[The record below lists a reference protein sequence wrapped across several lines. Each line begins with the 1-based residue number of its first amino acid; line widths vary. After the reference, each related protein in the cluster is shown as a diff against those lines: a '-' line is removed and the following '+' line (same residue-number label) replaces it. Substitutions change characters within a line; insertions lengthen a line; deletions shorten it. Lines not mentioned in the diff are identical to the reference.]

1 MESGKNNVAIVILAA
16 GKGTRMKSD
25 KAKVLHELKG
35 RPMISY
41 VVETAHGIAG
51 DDVIVVIGH
60 QKEEVR
66 ESVLKTA
73 KTRFSI
79 QEEQKGTGHAVM
91 CALTEIQPH
100 VRSVIVLCGDVPL
113 IERKT
118 IEDLIKKHDSEGCDV
133 TVLTVHIDKPTGYGR
148 IIMGPDGSVTRIV
161 EEADANEEEKKV
173 TLINSGIYC
182 IETGFLKD
190 ALYRIK
196 DDNNQGELYLT
207 DIIGIAHDDG
217 RKIGMSLC
225 PTETEVIGVNTLDD
239 LKRAEGLMS
248 CNEL

>member
-1 MESGKNNVAIVILAA
+1 MESAHNHVAIVILAA

-35 RPMISY
+35 RSMICY
-41 VVETAHGIAG
+41 VVDTAHAIAG

-60 QKEEVR
+60 QKEMVK

-79 QEEQKGTGHAVM
+79 QDEQKGTGHAVM
-91 CALTEIQPH
+91 CALPEIQPNI
-100 VRSVIVLCGDVPL
+100 RSVIVLCGDVPL
-113 IERKT
+113 IKKNT
-118 IEDLIKKHDSEGCDV
+118 INDLIQKHEAEGCDV
-133 TVLTVHIDKPTGYGR
+133 TVLTVDSEKPTGYGR
-148 IIMGPDGSVTRIV
+148 IILGDGGTVTRIV

-182 IETGFLKD
+182 IDTEFLRD
-190 ALYRIK
+190 ALCRIT

-207 DIIGIAHDDG
+207 DIIGIAHDDKK
-217 RKIGMSLC
+217 KIGMSLC
-225 PTETEVIGVNTLDD
+225 LSEAEVIGVNTIDD
-239 LKRAEGLMS
+239 LKRAENLMS
-248 CNEL
+248 FK